1 MLVFNPKDRISWYD
15 LFNHPALNLKQIE
28 EKNVISFYK

>member
-1 MLVFNPKDRISWYD
+1 MLTLNPEDRISWFD

-28 EKNVISFYK
+28 EKSVIV